1 MKQIITFFIVLILV
15 TSIVLAQPQQGQTSN
30 QSGQGQQVQQ
40 ETQNIG
46 EEENLTIREQ
56 LRVRNVTELREAIQ
70 QRQQEMNQEMQ
81 TLGESQ
87 QNVYQNQNRVRL
99 SVHALLAMENL
110 TGGIGPNV
118 SQIAREFNNSVQATI
133 RAEERV
139 QTRNWLVRFFV
150 GGDEEAAG
158 NMEQEVNRN
167 RERIQELRR
176 LREEC
181 DCDEEIRAM
190 LQEQIQNMEQEQ
202 NRLQQLAQNEKANKG
217 LFGWLW
223 K

>member
-1 MKQIITFFIVLILV
+1 MKQIITFLIVSILIS
-15 TSIVLAQPQQGQTSN
+15 SIVLAQGQQG
-30 QSGQGQQVQQ
+30 QQ

-46 EEENLTIREQ
+46 EEKNLTIRQTEQ
-56 LRVRNVTELREAIQ
+56 LRARNITELKQMIQ
-70 QRQQEMNQEMQ
+70 ERQQIMNQEMQ
-81 TLGESQ
+81 NLGEGQ

-99 SVHALLAMENL
+99 AVHALLAMENL
-110 TGGIGPNV
+110 TGGIGRNV

-133 RAEERV
+133 RAEERI